1 MRTYQYDEAGNIE
14 MVTTVTDAGSS
25 TDARTHNDLNQIEE
39 QVVGGDTWTFSY
51 DDNGNMT
58 GKTDG
63 TDTWTYS
70 WNDENRLVRVQG
82 PGSVDIAYSYDSMG
96 RMLTRD
102 DGGPDITQLTWHG
115 WNCIKEVTGESETIY
130 HIPEG
135 QILSLTRDGV
145 TYQAHSDPLGSV
157 RMVTD
162 DNGQVV
168 ARYEYGAFGNELP
181 GSFDSVP
188 GGMAYKFVG
197 GLGCRTDPTTSLVY
211 MRHRWYDPTLGRF
224 VNRDPIG
231 LVGGKNMYAYCGG
244 DPISRKD
251 PDGLEPHRGE
261 DAPIDGVPNWGHV
274 VRQATMD
281 AKHRALQDGEYAATV
296 IDNHKVDIVL
306 ALTPEGWVE
315 ETVSAAGK
323 LLAYFRRA
331 KAATATVKMYSRI
344 NESSR
349 LVRYAEQATTNK
361 AVQVEMDAL
370 FLQLSRG
377 NMNPGSGTKFL
388 FNGVYEARSAGGARL
403 YFRNSPFGVE
413 ILGKSSKA
421 NQSQVINTLRE
432 MYGK

>member
-1 MRTYQYDEAGNIE
+1 MTFLRPGLTWLLIWLLAFAAPAQAMQNMLLLDEVLTAHIE
-14 MVTTVTDAGSS
+14 KTGLIRDQVVDHNGDYGETLVDQGTVYNPYRWNGEQTDAESG
-25 TDARTHNDLNQIEE
+25 
-39 QVVGGDTWTFSY
+39 
-51 DDNGNMT
+51 
-58 GKTDG
+58 
-63 TDTWTYS
+63 
-70 WNDENRLVRVQG
+70 
-82 PGSVDIAYSYDSMG
+82 
-96 RMLTRD
+96 LT
-102 DGGPDITQLTWHG
+102 
-115 WNCIKEVTGESETIY
+115 
-130 HIPEG
+130 
-135 QILSLTRDGV
+135 
-145 TYQAHSDPLGSV
+145 
-157 RMVTD
+157 
-162 DNGQVV
+162 
-168 ARYEYGAFGNELP
+168 
-181 GSFDSVP
+181 
-188 GGMAYKFVG
+188 
-197 GLGCRTDPTTSLVY
+197 Y
-211 MRHRWYDPTLGRF
+211 MRNRYYQPSTGRF
-224 VNRDPIG
+224 IQRDPIG
-231 LVGGKNMYAYCGG
+231 YAGGLNLYAYCGG